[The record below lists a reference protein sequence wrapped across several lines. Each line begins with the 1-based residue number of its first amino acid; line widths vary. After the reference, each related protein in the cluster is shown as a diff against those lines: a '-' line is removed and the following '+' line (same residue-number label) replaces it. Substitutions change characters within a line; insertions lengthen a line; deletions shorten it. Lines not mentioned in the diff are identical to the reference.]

1 MSRKHDQIIKDSW
14 QRCESLGLLT
24 THNPVLESVSK
35 TDSSILSEQY
45 FSLVN
50 TTDSEVLPYYQNILS
65 NAQCLI
71 VLTDDKG
78 IALKSWGD
86 KRFLSSKHQEYFAA
100 GIDWKEM
107 YNGTNAIGT
116 ALYCGEAV
124 QIQRDEHFL
133 KCNRFMIGSA
143 APIYDVNQ
151 SLLGMLDISSDSYLP
166 QAHTLGLVKL
176 MSQGIE
182 NRLLVSSYSEQNFM
196 LSFNTNMDNIDS
208 QWSGLVVFDSNGI
221 IISANRRAESLLSYD
236 LALVNVA
243 DIFGISVAV
252 LKNQPEQISFAL
264 VALEKYKMYG
274 LIKKPSSIVMHPVD
288 YREHAHIQD
297 KNKVADVTLESRPEQ
312 DTSDKNIAVPLDHFG
327 FGDEKIKRYIDQA
340 KRIVNKTIPILIHG
354 ETGVGKEVFVNGL
367 HHYSERK
374 AYPLVAVNC
383 AAIPNELVESELF
396 GYEKG
401 AFTGANIKGSIGLIR
416 KAHKGTLFLDEIGE
430 MPLNVQ
436 GRLLRVLQER
446 SVAPLGST
454 KTYSV
459 DIKLI
464 SATNRSLKEEVEKG
478 CFRQD
483 LYYRVSGLNIELP
496 PLRERSDRRHL
507 FEKINQMHQQS
518 DIKYTLS
525 TEIMD
530 LFHKHPWPGNIRQLV
545 SVLQIAQA
553 MADNGQIQ
561 TWHLPD
567 DFFNDIQ
574 LNHLSDVAVAPVMA
588 NTLSP
593 LNVIEA
599 FEAKKLDEVQQMIST
614 YTHFS
619 GNISKTA
626 KALDVSRNTLYK
638 RLKEAGVR

>member
-1 MSRKHDQIIKDSW
+1 
-14 QRCESLGLLT
+14 
-24 THNPVLESVSK
+24 
-35 TDSSILSEQY
+35 
-45 FSLVN
+45 
-50 TTDSEVLPYYQNILS
+50 
-65 NAQCLI
+65 
-71 VLTDDKG
+71 
-78 IALKSWGD
+78 
-86 KRFLSSKHQEYFAA
+86 
-100 GIDWKEM
+100 
-107 YNGTNAIGT
+107 
-116 ALYCGEAV
+116 
-124 QIQRDEHFL
+124 
-133 KCNRFMIGSA
+133 MIGSA

-166 QAHTLGLVKL
+166 QTHTLGLVKL

-208 QWSGLVVFDSNGI
+208 QWSGLVVFDANGI

-236 LALVNVA
+236 LALVNIS

-252 LKNQPEQISFAL
+252 LKNQPEQISFAM

-274 LIKKPSSIVMHPVD
+274 LIKKPSSMGIYPAD
-288 YREHAHIQD
+288 FREHTNLQD
-297 KNKVADVTLESRPEQ
+297 KNKVVDTTMERLQEQ
-312 DTSDKNIAVPLDHFG
+312 DESDKKIAVPLDHFG

-374 AYPLVAVNC
+374 SYPLVAVNC

-401 AFTGANIKGSIGLIR
+401 AFTGANTKGSIGLIR

-446 SVAPLGST
+446 SVTPLGST

-464 SATNRSLKEEVEKG
+464 SATNRSLKAEVEKG
-478 CFRQD
+478 NFRQD
-483 LYYRVSGLNIELP
+483 LYYRVTGLNIELP

-518 DIKYTLS
+518 EIKNALS
-525 TEIMD
+525 TEVMD

-545 SVLQIAQA
+545 CVLQIAQA

-567 DFFNDIQ
+567 DFFDDIQ
-574 LNHLSDVAVAPVMA
+574 LDNQSEAGATTVNADP
-588 NTLSP
+588 LSP
-593 LNVIEA
+593 LKAIEA
-599 FEAKKLDEVQQMIST
+599 FETKKMDDIQQMIST

-619 GNISKTA
+619 GNVSKTA

-638 RLKEAGVR
+638 RLKEAGVK

>member
-1 MSRKHDQIIKDSW
+1 MSHQHDKIIEDSW
-14 QRCESLGLLT
+14 QRCKSLGLLT
-24 THNPVLESVSK
+24 THNPVITKVSK
-35 TDSSILSEQY
+35 ADSSILSEQY

-86 KRFLSSKHQEYFAA
+86 KRFLSSIHQEHFSA
-100 GIDWKEM
+100 GIDWKEK

-166 QAHTLGLVKL
+166 QTHTLGLVKL

-221 IISANRRAESLLSYD
+221 IISANRRAESLLSHD

-243 DIFGISVAV
+243 DIFGISAAV
-252 LKNQPEQISFAL
+252 LKNQPEQIPFAV

-274 LIKKPSSIVMHPVD
+274 LIKKPLSKGIYPANF
-288 YREHAHIQD
+288 RKNEHIHD
-297 KNKVADVTLESRPEQ
+297 NNKLADTAMDGISEHSES
-312 DTSDKNIAVPLDHFG
+312 DNKIAIPLDDFG
-327 FGDEKIKRYIDQA
+327 FGDEKLKRYIDQA
-340 KRIVNKTIPILIHG
+340 KRVVNKTIPILIHG

-367 HHYSERK
+367 HHYSERRS
-374 AYPLVAVNC
+374 YPLVAVNC
-383 AAIPNELVESELF
+383 AAIPSELVESELF

-401 AFTGANIKGSIGLIR
+401 AFTGANTKGSIGLIR

-446 SVAPLGST
+446 SVTPLGSS
-454 KTYSV
+454 KAYSV

-464 SATNRSLKEEVEKG
+464 SATNRSLKDEVEKG
-478 CFRQD
+478 SFRQD
-483 LYYRVSGLNIELP
+483 LYYRVTGLNIELP

-507 FEKINQMHQQS
+507 FEKINQIHQQS
-518 DIKYTLS
+518 DVKNSLS
-525 TEIMD
+525 TKVMD

-545 SVLQIAQA
+545 CVLQIAQA

-567 DFFNDIQ
+567 DFFQDIQ
-574 LNHLSDVAVAPVMA
+574 SDNQSETAATTLTA
-588 NTLSP
+588 NSLSP
-593 LNVIEA
+593 SKAIEA
-599 FEAKKLDEVQQMIST
+599 FETKKMDEINQMIGT
-614 YTHFS
+614 YNHFA
-619 GNISKTA
+619 GNVTKTA

-638 RLKEAGVR
+638 RLKEAGIR

>member
-1 MSRKHDQIIKDSW
+1 MSRQHDRIIKDSW

-24 THNPVLESVSK
+24 THNPVIERVSK
-35 TDSSILSEQY
+35 ADSDILSEQY
-45 FSLVN
+45 CNLVN

-78 IALKSWGD
+78 IALQSWGD
-86 KRFLSSKHQEYFAA
+86 KRFLSPKHQEHFAA
-100 GIDWKEM
+100 GIDWKEK

-166 QAHTLGLVKL
+166 QTHTLGLVKL

-208 QWSGLVVFDSNGI
+208 QWSGLVVFDANGI

-243 DIFGISVAV
+243 DIFGISAAI
-252 LKNQPEQISFAL
+252 LKNQPEQISFAM
-264 VALEKYKMYG
+264 VALEKYKIYG
-274 LIKKPSSIVMHPVD
+274 SIKKPSSMGIYPAD
-288 YREHAHIQD
+288 FREHGNVQD
-297 KNKVADVTLESRPEQ
+297 VNKVIDTTIEILPEQ
-312 DTSDKNIAVPLDHFG
+312 DESDINIAIPLENFG
-327 FGDEKIKRYIDQA
+327 FGDEKINRFIDQS
-340 KRIVNKTIPILIHG
+340 KRVVNKTIPILIHG

-367 HHYSERK
+367 HHFSERK
-374 AYPLVAVNC
+374 SYPLVAVNC

-401 AFTGANIKGSIGLIR
+401 AFTGANTKGSIGLIR

-446 SVAPLGST
+446 SVTPLGST

-464 SATNRSLKEEVEKG
+464 SATNRSLKAEVEKG
-478 CFRQD
+478 NFRQD
-483 LYYRVSGLNIELP
+483 LYYRVTGLNIELP
-496 PLRERSDRRHL
+496 PLRERTDRRHL

-518 DIKYTLS
+518 KVKNSLS
-525 TEIMD
+525 AEVMD

-545 SVLQIAQA
+545 CVLQIAQA

-567 DFFNDIQ
+567 DFFDDIQLDNQSKAGSATVTAEPLSPLKAVEAFETKKMNDIQ
-574 LNHLSDVAVAPVMA
+574 
-588 NTLSP
+588 
-593 LNVIEA
+593 
-599 FEAKKLDEVQQMIST
+599 QMLT
-614 YTHFS
+614 TFTHFS
-619 GNISKTA
+619 GNVSKTA

>member
-1 MSRKHDQIIKDSW
+1 MSRQHHQIIKDSW

-24 THNPVLESVSK
+24 THNPVIEKVSK
-35 TDSSILSEQY
+35 ADSGILSEQY
-45 FSLVN
+45 HSLVN

-78 IALKSWGD
+78 IALQSWGD
-86 KRFLSSKHQEYFAA
+86 KRFLSSRHQEHFAA
-100 GIDWKEM
+100 GIDWKEK

-124 QIQRDEHFL
+124 QIQRDEHYL

-166 QAHTLGLVKL
+166 QTHTLGLVKL

-208 QWSGLVVFDSNGI
+208 QWSGLVVFDANGI

-236 LALVNVA
+236 LALVNIA

-252 LKNQPEQISFAL
+252 LKNQPEQIPFAM

-274 LIKKPSSIVMHPVD
+274 LIKKPSSMGIYPAD
-288 YREHAHIQD
+288 FREHANI
-297 KNKVADVTLESRPEQ
+297 KNKVLDTTVESILEQ
-312 DTSDKNIAVPLDHFG
+312 DESDNKIAIPLDHFG
-327 FGDEKIKRYIDQA
+327 FGDEKINRYIEQA
-340 KRIVNKTIPILIHG
+340 KRVVNKTIPILIHG

-383 AAIPNELVESELF
+383 AAIPSELVESELF

-401 AFTGANIKGSIGLIR
+401 AFTGANTKGSIGLIR

-446 SVAPLGST
+446 SVTPLGST

-464 SATNRSLKEEVEKG
+464 SATNRSLKAEVEQG
-478 CFRQD
+478 NFRQD
-483 LYYRVSGLNIELP
+483 LYYRVTGLNIELP

-507 FEKINQMHQQS
+507 FDKINQIHQQS
-518 DIKYTLS
+518 DVKNSLS
-525 TEIMD
+525 TEVMD

-545 SVLQIAQA
+545 CVLQIAQA

-567 DFFNDIQ
+567 DFFDDIQ
-574 LNHLSDVAVAPVMA
+574 LDNDSAAVTKTVTVAA
-588 NTLSP
+588 LSP
-593 LNVIEA
+593 LKAIED
-599 FEAKKLDEVQQMIST
+599 FETKKLDDIQQMITT

-619 GNISKTA
+619 GNVSKTA

-638 RLKEAGVR
+638 RLKEAGVK

>member
-1 MSRKHDQIIKDSW
+1 MTREHDKIIKDSW
-14 QRCESLGLLT
+14 ERCESLGLLT
-24 THNPVLESVSK
+24 THNPVIERISK
-35 TDSSILSEQY
+35 SDENVLTEQY
-45 FSLVN
+45 CSLVN

-65 NAQCLI
+65 NTQCLI

-78 IALKSWGD
+78 IALNSWGD
-86 KRFLSSKHQEYFAA
+86 KRFLCSKHQEYFAA
-100 GIDWKEM
+100 GIDWKEK

-143 APIYDVNQ
+143 SPIYDVNK

-208 QWSGLVVFDSNGI
+208 QWSGLIVFDSTGM

-236 LALVNVA
+236 LALVNIS
-243 DIFGISVAV
+243 DIFDIPVVV
-252 LKNQPEQISFAL
+252 LKNQPEQTSFAL
-264 VALEKYKMYG
+264 IALEKYKMYG
-274 LIKKPSSIVMHPVD
+274 LIKKPSSLGIHPVD
-288 YREHAHIQD
+288 FRQSADTND
-297 KNKVADVTLESRPEQ
+297 KLLE
-312 DTSDKNIAVPLDHFG
+312 TSKERVSGGDKPDDEIAVPLDDFG
-327 FGDEKIKRYIDQA
+327 FGDEKVKRYVDQA
-340 KRIVNKTIPILIHG
+340 KRIVNKDIPILIHG

-374 AYPLVAVNC
+374 SYPLVAVNC

-416 KAHKGTLFLDEIGE
+416 RAHKGTLFLDEIGE
-430 MPLNVQ
+430 MPVNVQ

-454 KTYSV
+454 KTYPV

-478 CFRQD
+478 NFRQD

-496 PLRERSDRRHL
+496 PLRDRSDRRHL
-507 FEKINQMHQQS
+507 FEKINQMYQQS
-518 DIKYTLS
+518 DIKYSLS
-525 TEIMD
+525 TEVMD

-553 MADNGQIQ
+553 MADNGQIK

-574 LNHLSDVAVAPVMA
+574 LNNQSEEDKKIVTA
-588 NTLSP
+588 NILSP
-593 LNVIEA
+593 LKAIEA
-599 FEAKKLDEVQQMIST
+599 FETKKLDEIQLMINT
-614 YTHFS
+614 YSHFS

-638 RLKEAGVR
+638 RLKEAGMR